1 MGKKYKLKE
10 AQGTTDKENHK
21 SNLKTNFKAK
31 SKAFAKAGG
40 TPVQSNKNTPKSDRP
55 AASKT
60 SNKASP
66 REPPVVGAVAS
77 NTKKNTQVTA
87 KPSKSPVPTK
97 SPVNSGNGI
106 DRIDQ
111 QTGKP
116 SGMKNGTDPRN
127 AVPPKKRP
135 PPAPFSSS
143 TGWVVEDAEVALRYS
158 DSEEESG
165 TAAKKRK
172 SNGVAGDAQR
182 NVVLAKYNG
191 DTYDQESDYD
201 SEDYES
207 TEEGTSVSD
216 EQSSDDDSEQWT
228 DMDEYDDDDD
238 DDSSYSE
245 DSVQRH
251 LYHDYEDESETDEDY
266 VPSSADED
274 LYIPR
279 GAGKVYDC
287 DDDTIEFENDEPQ
300 IIELPPDYGTPSKQ
314 DEDEEEEATTESDAS
329 DSCPSLVP
337 IYNEKGEMIDDV
349 KLLPGKGVHE
359 EEPVAEQRASSDDET
374 LPIDESGEEAS
385 DGLENYHF
393 YDAIDRHMSLVM
405 MKKPLHLT
413 GHVSV
418 QALFGK
424 VEIMGYTLDKA
435 EKRTVYAARG
445 YNAVNLTP
453 IPDPE
458 TFQRPAFEAILQK
471 LKSQFTRRTI
481 DELLKLFNPTDYV
494 LLLLD
499 AELEKRNTTVRIVHR
514 YLEEYDLFP
523 ASNTTTT
530 APLRAT
536 EYWLNVRLLEPRAD
550 GSSKLPLFQANP
562 AWSDVILHTDSRLL
576 VLGGKGAGKSTL
588 CQFLLNRSIKT
599 FDRILLIDLD
609 IGQPLLTAP
618 EMISA
623 TVLDVPLLGVASFT
637 VAQQPVR
644 CHLFGSLNVV
654 TNPIFFIQNVRSLLE
669 HCENTP
675 SLRGIPWII
684 NTMGYV
690 SGFGEEL
697 TAAIMRLVQPT
708 DVIQLSIPGARERGS
723 ENYRH
728 AMTAKFIQSYKFN
741 ILQNEIVAKMGQV
754 LRYKHYAFDVCFDA
768 QACRLAA
775 PKRRNVGLMVELVKI
790 LDEETECFTAVQP
803 VSAPLDDLEILITR
817 DEYQPTKEMLPNVVN
832 ATLVYLCEKLEQ
844 ELYSCL
850 GVGIVRAV
858 DDERNVH
865 LIHSLTP
872 QQLDRVKVL
881 ALCNTSL
888 PSQVSL
894 KLQPTMKGTIPY
906 LQNVSVKQLPPAPP
920 APSALSEEPSPSG
933 H

>member
-1 MGKKYKLKE
+1 MR
-10 AQGTTDKENHK
+10 TD
-21 SNLKTNFKAK
+21 
-31 SKAFAKAGG
+31 
-40 TPVQSNKNTPKSDRP
+40 
-55 AASKT
+55 
-60 SNKASP
+60 
-66 REPPVVGAVAS
+66 
-77 NTKKNTQVTA
+77 
-87 KPSKSPVPTK
+87 
-97 SPVNSGNGI
+97 
-106 DRIDQ
+106 
-111 QTGKP
+111 
-116 SGMKNGTDPRN
+116 
-127 AVPPKKRP
+127 
-135 PPAPFSSS
+135 
-143 TGWVVEDAEVALRYS
+143 VE
-158 DSEEESG
+158 
-165 TAAKKRK
+165 
-172 SNGVAGDAQR
+172 
-182 NVVLAKYNG
+182 
-191 DTYDQESDYD
+191 
-201 SEDYES
+201 
-207 TEEGTSVSD
+207 
-216 EQSSDDDSEQWT
+216 
-228 DMDEYDDDDD
+228 EYDDDDD
-238 DDSSYSE
+238 YASSE
-245 DSVQRH
+245 DSVQRY
-251 LYHDYEDESETDEDY
+251 LNRDYATESETDEDY

-287 DDDTIEFENDEPQ
+287 NDDTIEFENDEPQ

-314 DEDEEEEATTESDAS
+314 DEDEEEATSESDAS

-337 IYNEKGEMIDDV
+337 IYNEKGELIDDV
-349 KLLPGKGVHE
+349 KLLPGKGDH
-359 EEPVAEQRASSDDET
+359 EEPVAEQKMSSDEET
-374 LPIDESGEEAS
+374 MPLDESEEEAS
-385 DGLENYHF
+385 DALENYHF

-405 MKKPLHLT
+405 MKKPLHLF

-435 EKRTVYAARG
+435 EKRTIYAARG

-453 IPDPE
+453 VPDPE
-458 TFQRPAFEAILQK
+458 TFHRPAFEAILQK

-494 LLLLD
+494 LVLLD
-499 AELEKRNTTVRIVHR
+499 AELEKRDTVRIVHR

-523 ASNTTTT
+523 ASNTTTS
-530 APLRAT
+530 ASLRAT
-536 EYWLNVRLLEPRAD
+536 EYWLNVRLLEPRPD
-550 GSSKLPLFQANP
+550 GTSKLPLFQANP
-562 AWSDVILHTDSRLL
+562 AWSEVMLGTDSRLL

-599 FDRILLIDLD
+599 FGRILLIDLD

-637 VAQQPVR
+637 AVRQPVR
-644 CHLFGSLNVV
+644 CQLFGSLNVV
-654 TNPIFFIQNVRSLLE
+654 TNPIFYMQNVRSLLE

-675 SLRGIPWII
+675 LLRGIPWVI

-708 DVIQLSIPGARERGS
+708 DVIQLTIPGARERGS

-728 AMTAKFIQSYKFN
+728 AMTATFIQGYKFN
-741 ILQNEIVAKMGQV
+741 ILQNEIAPKLGQV
-754 LRYKHYAFDVCFDA
+754 LRYKHYPFEVCFDA
-768 QACRLAA
+768 QASPLAA
-775 PKRRNVGLMVELVKI
+775 PKRRNVSLMVQLVKI
-790 LDEETECFTAVQP
+790 LDEETECFTAVHP
-803 VSAPLDDLEILITR
+803 DSAPLDDLEVLITR

-832 ATLVYLCEKLEQ
+832 ATLVYLCEKLEH

-858 DDERNVH
+858 DDERRVH

-872 QQLDRVKVL
+872 QQLGRVKVL
-881 ALCNTSL
+881 ALCHTSL
-888 PSQVSL
+888 PSQISL

-906 LQNVSVKQLPPAPP
+906 LQNVSIKEIPPPPAAGA
-920 APSALSEEPSPSG
+920 APVASSLPEEPLPSG